1 MGKVNGNFAFDIDMN
16 VINNAVQN
24 SVSKTIAGLNI
35 KERIDRQVN
44 QVMQKHVNKA
54 IQGGSFYNSLAKN
67 VIANIDVTKIIEMI
81 DMNELKTMIAERVS
95 QKIVERMK

>member
-24 SVSKTIAGLNI
+24 SVSKTIASLNI
-35 KERIDRQVN
+35 KERVDTQVN
-44 QVMQKHVNKA
+44 RVMQKHADKA
-54 IQGGSFYNSLAKN
+54 ISDGSFYESLAKN
-67 VIANIDVTKIIEMI
+67 LATKIDISKIIEMI

-95 QKIVERMK
+95 QKIVEKMK

>member
-1 MGKVNGNFAFDIDMN
+1 MGKVNGNFTFDIDMN

-44 QVMQKHVNKA
+44 QVMQKHANKA
-54 IQGGSFYNSLAKN
+54 IQDGSFYNSLAKN